1 MRGLFTGSTHE
12 RGRIVNQIQ
21 PNVNGDILSS
31 LRPHTLDDYIG
42 QSEVKQK
49 LKIAIQAAKMRSEPL
64 DHILFAGPPGLG
76 KTTLAFVVAK
86 EMGTNIYV
94 TSGPVLERQGDIA
107 AILSSLND
115 GDVLFIDE
123 IHRINKAVEEIF
135 YSALEDYKVDVLIG
149 KGPTARSIRIGLKP
163 FTLIGATTRSGLL
176 SSPLRNRFG
185 MTLELQFYSV
195 DELVQIIKRASS
207 ILNISIEESAAK
219 LIAERSR
226 GTPRIALRL
235 LKRARDVATVKGRE
249 IMDIDLV
256 EKTMDILEIDR
267 LGLDEVDRR
276 ILRTIIEIYD
286 GGPVGLESLAA
297 ALNLEI
303 DTLREVHEPYLLQKG
318 LIVRTSRGRIATDLA
333 YSHLGYSSRIRG
345 GLFDGSHAES
355 EECKTQD

>member
-1 MRGLFTGSTHE
+1 M
-12 RGRIVNQIQ
+12 NQIQ
-21 PNVNGDILSS
+21 PGLNGDILFS

-42 QSEVKQK
+42 QTEVKQK
-49 LKIAIQAAKMRSEPL
+49 LKIAIQAAKMRNEPL

-76 KTTLAFVVAK
+76 KTTLAFVVAR
-86 EMGTNIYV
+86 EMGTNIYI

-107 AILSSLND
+107 AVLSSLSD

-135 YSALEDYKVDVLIG
+135 YSALEDYKVDVMIG
-149 KGPTARSIRIGLKP
+149 KGPTARSVRINLRP

-195 DELVQIIKRASS
+195 DELIQIILRASG
-207 ILNISIEESAAK
+207 ILKITIEEFAAR

-235 LKRARDVATVKGRE
+235 LKRTRDVATVKGKTV
-249 IMDIDLV
+249 IDIDLV
-256 EKTMDILEIDR
+256 EKTMDILEIDEM
-267 LGLDEVDRR
+267 GLDEVDRR
-276 ILRTIIEIYD
+276 ILRTIIEVYD

-297 ALNLEI
+297 TLNLEV
-303 DTLREVHEPYLLQKG
+303 DTLKEVHEPYLLQRG
-318 LIVRTSRGRIATDLA
+318 LIVRTSRGRIVTDLA

-345 GLFDGSHAES
+345 GLFDGSLGES
-355 EECKTQD
+355 QECENQN

>member
-1 MRGLFTGSTHE
+1 MDKTQLGM
-12 RGRIVNQIQ
+12 
-21 PNVNGDILSS
+21 NGDILSS
-31 LRPHTLDDYIG
+31 LRPYALDDYIG
-42 QSEVKQK
+42 QIEVKQK
-49 LKIAIQAAKMRSEPL
+49 LKIAIQAAKMRNEPL

-76 KTTLAFVVAK
+76 KTTLAFVIAR

-107 AILSSLND
+107 AVLSSLND

-123 IHRINKAVEEIF
+123 IHRINKTVEEIF
-135 YSALEDYKVDVLIG
+135 YSALEDYKVDVMIG
-149 KGPTARSIRIGLKP
+149 KGPTARSIRIGLRP

-185 MTLELQFYSV
+185 MILELQFYSI
-195 DELVQIIKRASS
+195 DELVQIVRRACG
-207 ILNISIEESAAK
+207 ILKISIEDSAAQ

-235 LKRARDVATVKGRE
+235 LRRTRDVATVKGRSS
-249 IMDIDLV
+249 IDSLLV
-256 EKTMDILEIDR
+256 QKTMDILEIDE

-276 ILRTIIEIYD
+276 ILRTIIEVYD

-297 ALNLEI
+297 TLNIET
-303 DTLREVHEPYLLQKG
+303 DTLKEVHEPYLLQKG
-318 LIVRTSRGRIATDLA
+318 LIVRTSRGRVATDLA

-345 GLFDGSHAES
+345 GLFDGSLRES
-355 EECKTQD
+355 EEYQNQD

>member
-1 MRGLFTGSTHE
+1 M
-12 RGRIVNQIQ
+12 VNQIQ

-49 LKIAIQAAKMRSEPL
+49 LKIAIQAAKMRNEPL

-195 DELVQIIKRASS
+195 DELVQI
-207 ILNISIEESAAK
+207 
-219 LIAERSR
+219 
-226 GTPRIALRL
+226 
-235 LKRARDVATVKGRE
+235 
-249 IMDIDLV
+249 
-256 EKTMDILEIDR
+256 
-267 LGLDEVDRR
+267 
-276 ILRTIIEIYD
+276 
-286 GGPVGLESLAA
+286 
-297 ALNLEI
+297 
-303 DTLREVHEPYLLQKG
+303 
-318 LIVRTSRGRIATDLA
+318 
-333 YSHLGYSSRIRG
+333 
-345 GLFDGSHAES
+345 
-355 EECKTQD
+355 